1 MTSVGVN
8 YGQALY
14 SLAKEETL
22 TEQILVQLNVLSEVF
37 SQEPD
42 YLRLLSAHNIS
53 KQERCDV
60 LDRCFSGKVHPYVL
74 NFMKLLTEKGYARHF
89 DDCRKAYISQY
100 NEDNGI
106 LSVRAVTAVEL
117 TQEQIGKLT
126 GKLEDITG
134 KKVQLQFRIDPACLG
149 GIRLDYDGK
158 RLDGTVQ
165 QRLAQIGAMLKNTEV

>member
-14 SLAKEETL
+14 SLAKEEAL
-22 TEQILVQLNVLSEVF
+22 TEQILAQLNVLSEAF
-37 SQEPD
+37 SQESD

-60 LDRCFSGKVHPYVL
+60 LDRCFGGKVHPYVL